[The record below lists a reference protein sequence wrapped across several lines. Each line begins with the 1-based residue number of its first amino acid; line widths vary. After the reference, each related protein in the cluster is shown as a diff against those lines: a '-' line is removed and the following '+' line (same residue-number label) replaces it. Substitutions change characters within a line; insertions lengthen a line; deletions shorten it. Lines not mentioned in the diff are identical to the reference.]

1 MDRFTTPT
9 KTIRVE
15 GVDLTPYDMIVSLR
29 QSVRG
34 RPNAHEVD
42 IGLDGLTVEAD
53 GDDTLITLTLTQ
65 EQTGGFVPGEVEYQ
79 VNYGADTARM
89 ATLVGSL
96 TMGRNLLTG
105 EVEFA
110 SGTEPDTDEG
120 EVAVTI
126 GTMPPLGSITS
137 AYLAD
142 GSVTTPKLANGAV
155 TDAKLDPNG
164 IKADVATLLGMRLG
178 WAADG
183 SDRRVAIIYDE
194 GGE

>member
-1 MDRFTTPT
+1 MHQNTTPT
-9 KTIRVE
+9 KTIRCR

-29 QSVRG
+29 QTVRG

-79 VNYGADTARM
+79 INYGADTARM
-89 ATLVGSL
+89 ATSVGSL

-126 GTMPPLGSITS
+126 GTMPPKRSLTVDYLDVGL
-137 AYLAD
+137 AY
-142 GSVTTPKLANGAV
+142 TV
-155 TDAKLDPNG
+155 TDGDLT
-164 IKADVATLLGMRLG
+164 ISLV
-178 WAADG
+178 
-183 SDRRVAIIYDE
+183 
-194 GGE
+194 